1 MRSLALEFPGF
12 PGDSLVHMRNHFRL
26 SGLFGLFRLDHLG
39 GLDGLDHLRGILGG
53 PLSLRVMC
61 WRNGMMECWR
71 NGIMGIKTGKNGVM
85 E

>member
-12 PGDSLVHMRNHFRL
+12 PGDSVVHMRNHFRL
-26 SGLFGLFRLDHLG
+26 SGLLGLFRLF
-39 GLDGLDHLRGILGG
+39 GLDRLRGLLDD

-61 WRNGMMECWR
+61 WRNGMMECWS
-71 NGIMGIKTGKNGVM
+71 NGIMGRENRKERSDGMM